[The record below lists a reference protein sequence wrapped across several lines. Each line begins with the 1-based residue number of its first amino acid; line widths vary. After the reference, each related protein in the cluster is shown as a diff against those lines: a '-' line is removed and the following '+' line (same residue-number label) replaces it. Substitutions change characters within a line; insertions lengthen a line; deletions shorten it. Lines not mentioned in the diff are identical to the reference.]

1 MRRTSWQVLTLALS
15 LVLGLGTAAGAVTQI
30 AISKLGPDPLLIT
43 PANPTD
49 LDPIHFTVSGV
60 ATSFCPPLLFP
71 LVFKGTDIVIE
82 GQNPIYPVTP
92 DCQGPWT
99 QELSIPPLP
108 PGAYTVEFVVGDD
121 LLAAQTLVVTLA
133 PPPPA
138 LLEVDPRLP
147 TTNDRVVVSSI
158 LTTNCSTAFGLP
170 VIDGDHIVLPVTL
183 GTRQSCVGPTVGHP
197 GQTTLGPLPAGA
209 YIVEL
214 DVDGERAESQ
224 GITVTEPT
232 TTLPLVDHRF
242 AVTVDRSAPN
252 GGGPAFAVP
261 LTDESGYFWF
271 FDATN
276 VELTVKIL
284 DGRPINGHY
293 WVFLASMTNLPYTV
307 KIEDLA
313 SPLCGPGGAGCPVK
327 TYTAVQGVNGNFID
341 LGSL

>member
-1 MRRTSWQVLTLALS
+1 MQSRNYLSIALA
-15 LVLGLGTAAGAVTQI
+15 LVLGLAAASRAPG

-43 PANPTD
+43 PSNPTD
-49 LDPIHFTVSGV
+49 LDPIHFTVSGI
-60 ATSFCPPLLFP
+60 ATSSCPPLLFP
-71 LVFKGTDIVIE
+71 LAFKGTDIIIQ
-82 GQNPIYPVTP
+82 GQNPLFPSVP

-108 PGAYTVEFVVGDD
+108 PGAYTVEFVVDAE
-121 LLAAQTLVVTLA
+121 LLASQTLVVTLA

-183 GTRQSCVGPTVGHP
+183 GTRQSCVGPPVGHP
-197 GQTTLGPLPAGA
+197 GQATLGPLPAGA

-214 DVDGERAESQ
+214 DVDGERAFAQ
-224 GITVTEPT
+224 GITVTAPI
-232 TTLPLVDHRF
+232 TTLPLVGHRF

-284 DGRPINGHY
+284 DGRPVNGHY
-293 WVFLASMTNLPYTV
+293 WVFVASMTNLPYTV

-313 SPLCGPGGAGCPVK
+313 SPLCGAGGAGCPVK
-327 TYTAVQGVNGNFID
+327 TYTATQGVNGNFID